1 MRFMGVSVEVHFY
14 CKKVAHQKINF
25 FQCCKMSLVFLKVWM
40 GYTPSFFSAKN
51 TVGYI
56 NVYNEIRNLGS
67 VINEFGHVLTAL

>member
-1 MRFMGVSVEVHFY
+1 
-14 CKKVAHQKINF
+14 
-25 FQCCKMSLVFLKVWM
+25 M